1 MKRVRMAALAAVVT
15 LQATGAF
22 AGGNAAATA
31 GTAEA
36 AQLATLHVDWLDR
49 SADPLKDF
57 NQYANG
63 QFLRD
68 NPVPPAYVSWG
79 QFNILNER
87 NQELI
92 HKMLES
98 AANDSTAPAG
108 SERRMLGDFYAA
120 AMDEAAVEKAG
131 LHPLDADLK
140 RIGALRDAAG
150 LPALMAHLQSIGVDP
165 GFSLTQLPDFSDS
178 TRVVAIALQG
188 GLGLPDRDYYLSD
201 DPKFVAIRGAYEKH
215 VAAMLALLG
224 EKPAAAASD
233 AHDVMGLETRLAKA
247 SMPREQQRDPH
258 AIYNMRDLAQL
269 GENSP
274 ALAWPA
280 YLADVGLAR
289 VQRLDLAMPDFF
301 AALSGEMRA
310 TPVATWRSYLRWQL
324 VNAYAP
330 YLPKAFVEENFRMR
344 QALLGSKE
352 LLPRW
357 RRVLGAADNALG
369 FAIGREFVRL
379 YFPPEARAQVLVI
392 LHNVRAALA
401 SDLKSIAWMGEGTR
415 AHALEKLALIEERIG
430 YPDKWRDYSSLHIDR
445 SSYAAN
451 AMRAS
456 AFQMAYDLAKV
467 DKPVDRKEW
476 DSTPQQ
482 VNAYY
487 DPTQNNIT
495 FLAGILQPPFF
506 DPKAPAAV
514 NYGAIGAVIGHEI
527 THGFDDEGSQFDG
540 HGNLV
545 NWWEPADRE
554 HYQAGVKCIVD
565 QFSSYT
571 VDDGLHLKGELVSGE
586 SIADL
591 GGLLLAYRAF
601 EDSADHATAPTIA
614 GFTPEQQ
621 FFLAFA
627 HYYAGNLRP
636 ETARLLAVSDPHP
649 PDAYRVN
656 GTLAN
661 VPQFEQAFGA
671 APDAGRQRCTIW

>member
-1 MKRVRMAALAAVVT
+1 MKRIRVAAFAAAFSLQAIAADPAPGAAAPAAAQRAALH
-15 LQATGAF
+15 L
-22 AGGNAAATA
+22 
-31 GTAEA
+31 
-36 AQLATLHVDWLDR
+36 DWLDR

-63 QFLRD
+63 QFIRD

-87 NQELI
+87 NHALI
-92 HKMLES
+92 HKMLEE
-98 AANDSTAPAG
+98 AAADRSAPAG
-108 SERRMLGDFYAA
+108 SERRKLGDFYAV

-131 LHPLDADLK
+131 IKPLAGELR
-140 RIGALRDAAG
+140 RIGALHDAAG
-150 LPALMAHLQSIGVDP
+150 LPALMAHLQTIGVDP
-165 GFSLTQLPDFSDS
+165 GFGITQTPDFTDS
-178 TRVVAIALQG
+178 TRVIAIVLQG

-201 DPKFVAIRGAYEKH
+201 DAKFAAIRATYEKH
-215 VAAMLALLG
+215 IASMLGLLG
-224 EKPAAAASD
+224 EAPTAAAAH
-233 AHDVMGLETRLAKA
+233 AHDVLALETRLAKA

-258 AIYNMRDLAQL
+258 AIYNMRDRAQL
-269 GENSP
+269 ATNSP
-274 ALAWPA
+274 ALDWPA
-280 YLADVGLAR
+280 YLAGVGLPG
-289 VQRLDLAMPDFF
+289 VQSLDLAMPDFF
-301 AALSGEMRA
+301 AALSREMRA
-310 TPVATWRSYLRWQL
+310 TPIAVWQGYLRWQL
-324 VNAYAP
+324 VHAYAP
-330 YLPKAFVEENFRMR
+330 FLSKAYVEENFHLR
-344 QALLGSKE
+344 QLLLGSKE

-357 RRVLGAADNALG
+357 RRVLGAANGSLG
-369 FAIGREFVRL
+369 FAIGHEFVRL
-379 YFPPEARAQVLVI
+379 YFPPEAREQVLAI
-392 LHNVRAALA
+392 LHNVRGALA
-401 SDLKSIAWMGEGTR
+401 ADLKALPWMGEKTR
-415 AHALEKLALIEERIG
+415 AQALDKLALIEERIG
-430 YPDKWRDYSSLHIDR
+430 YPDKWRDYSSLQVDR
-445 SSYAAN
+445 GSYVGN
-451 AMRAS
+451 VMRAN

-467 DKPVDRKEW
+467 GKPVDRADW
-476 DSTPQQ
+476 DANPQD
-482 VNAYY
+482 VNASYE
-487 DPTQNNIT
+487 PTMNNIT

-506 DPKAPAAV
+506 DPAAPAAV

-545 NWWEPADRE
+545 NWWESADRE
-554 HYQAGVKCIVD
+554 HYQAGVRCIVE
-565 QFSSYT
+565 QYSSYT
-571 VDDGLHLKGELVSGE
+571 VDGGLHLKGELVSGE

-601 EDSADHATAPTIA
+601 QDSPERKASATID

-671 APDAGRQRCTIW
+671 APDPGRQRCTIW